1 MRAKIA
7 VWTNREIVSSIMK
20 TIMVT
25 LETLALTDLL
35 AYIEGQTLF
44 KFAIKLSNLIE
55 YHQTSTVK
63 DNPQLSE
70 SQGPGTSK
78 LYWRYFEH
86 NKVDRN
92 ESKIQQTKI
101 VVTKI

>member
-35 AYIEGQTLF
+35 TYIEGQTLF
-44 KFAIKLSNLIE
+44 KFANKLLLTKRYLSRIFDCLAQPNLSATLATD
-55 YHQTSTVK
+55 QK
-63 DNPQLSE
+63 
-70 SQGPGTSK
+70 
-78 LYWRYFEH
+78 
-86 NKVDRN
+86 
-92 ESKIQQTKI
+92 
-101 VVTKI
+101 

>member
-44 KFAIKLSNLIE
+44 KFAFKLSNLI
-55 YHQTSTVK
+55 
-63 DNPQLSE
+63 
-70 SQGPGTSK
+70 
-78 LYWRYFEH
+78 
-86 NKVDRN
+86 
-92 ESKIQQTKI
+92 
-101 VVTKI
+101 